1 MTERPTGHPS
11 YIELAV
17 PDTAAAR
24 VFYGELLGWPSPSDD
39 GPQEIS
45 TPTLDIGLH
54 SGDERALFE
63 VFARTAKRSVT
74 PWQVPSWLWPLLG
87 LLDRELRAV
96 PEMLHQWNAPMML
109 DDSRFRRVFGFEP
122 TPIERAVAETITAYG
137 IAPAA
142 ERQLTVAA

>member
-45 TPTLDIGLH
+45 TTTLDIGLH

-63 VFARTAKRSVT
+63 VFFVVEDIGASLR
-74 PWQVPSWLWPLLG
+74 QVETLG
-87 LLDRELRAV
+87 GRVERPTQVVPGFGAFAQCSDDQGVRFGLREL
-96 PEMLHQWNAPMML
+96 P
-109 DDSRFRRVFGFEP
+109 
-122 TPIERAVAETITAYG
+122 
-137 IAPAA
+137 
-142 ERQLTVAA
+142 